1 MVIGIG
7 LDIVDINELQ
17 RDVDNEPEE
26 WRNRVFTTTEQ
37 SYCSAQADPYRSLAG
52 TMAAKEAVM
61 KAFGTGWTDE
71 IDWQHVEVS
80 HEPSGRPS
88 VMLHAPLL
96 KLAKD
101 LGAKRWVVS
110 ITHMKDMAA
119 AVFIL
124 ES

>member
-17 RDVDNEPEE
+17 QDVDADPQE
-26 WRNRVFTTTEQ
+26 WRNRVFTSTEQ
-37 SYCSAQADPYRSLAG
+37 NYCSAQADPYRSLAG

-71 IDWQHVEVS
+71 IDWQHIEVT
-80 HEPSGRPS
+80 HELSGRPI
-88 VMLHAPLL
+88 VTLHAPLL
-96 KLAKD
+96 KLAND
-101 LGAKRWVVS
+101 LGATRWAVS
-110 ITHMKDMAA
+110 ITHTKDTAA

-124 ES
+124 ET